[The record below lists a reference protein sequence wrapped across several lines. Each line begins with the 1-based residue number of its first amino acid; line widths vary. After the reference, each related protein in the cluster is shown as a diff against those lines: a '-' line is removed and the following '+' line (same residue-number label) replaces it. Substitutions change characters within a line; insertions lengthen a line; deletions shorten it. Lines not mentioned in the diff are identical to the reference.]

1 MKDSAFLMTLV
12 NFLPLPPLQHKA
24 RVLIILRD
32 VNIKS
37 YKLNQSYFHM
47 AAKLQDLL
55 LQGLCLSL
63 NLIKAIKCWEI

>member
-1 MKDSAFLMTLV
+1 MKDSALLMTLV
-12 NFLPLPPLQHKA
+12 NFFTPPTFTT
-24 RVLIILRD
+24 LIILRD

-63 NLIKAIKCWEI
+63 NLIKSIKCWKF

>member
-1 MKDSAFLMTLV
+1 MKDSALLMTPV
-12 NFLPLPPLQHKA
+12 NFLPHPPLQHKTL
-24 RVLIILRD
+24 VLITLRD
-32 VNIKS
+32 FNIKS

-63 NLIKAIKCWEI
+63 NLIKAIKRWKI